1 MPEPGRSPGR
11 VERLLHRSRVI
22 GSDFADRRG
31 PWARCLY
38 EFIVFGVKQAWA
50 CLFGALMLGLL
61 LVTHFVYPA
70 DAWLARYDFLVIAAV
85 IIQALLLI
93 TRMETLEEAKVIL
106 LYHLVGTIMEL
117 FKTSVGSWQY
127 PEESVLRIAEVP
139 LFSGFMYAS
148 VGSFIARVWRLFDF
162 RFTHYPRRGWTL
174 LLALAIY
181 INFFTHHIVV
191 DIRLLL
197 FGATALLYSHCWV
210 HFRID
215 REARSMPLL
224 LGFALVSLFI
234 WFAEN
239 LATYANAWTYPNQ
252 VEGWQMVGLGKLGSW
267 FLLMIVSFVLVSL
280 VNKPLGRSA
289 PDC

>member
-1 MPEPGRSPGR
+1 
-11 VERLLHRSRVI
+11 LHRSRVA
-22 GSDFADRRG
+22 GSGFAERHG
-31 PWARCLY
+31 LWARCAY
-38 EFIVFGVKQAWA
+38 ELVVFGVKQAWA

-85 IIQALLLI
+85 LIQALLLI
-93 TRMETLEEAKVIL
+93 TKMETLEEAKVIL

-127 PEESVLRIAEVP
+127 PEESLLRIGGVP

-162 RFTHYPRRGWTL
+162 RFTHYPRPGWTL

-181 INFFTHHIVV
+181 INFFSHHVV
-191 DIRLLL
+191 HDMRLLL
-197 FGATALLYSHCWV
+197 FGAIALLYSHTWV

-215 REARSMPLL
+215 REVRSMPLL
-224 LGFALVSLFI
+224 LGFLLVSLYI

-252 VEGWQMVGLGKLGSW
+252 VEGWQMVGIGKLGSW

-280 VNKPLGRSA
+280 VNKPLGRDA
-289 PDC
+289 TDC